1 MSSSDWKPMGKP
13 AKGDFLPLFMGEGL
27 GDFQVLGGNSEQE
40 SPNPQDEA
48 DRILREAKQRA
59 DLIQREAFEKGFSQ
73 GEKAGREL
81 AERAME
87 ETLGALQ
94 QAVAQLDLIL
104 RDTKGDMAFEV
115 VRLALAVAGK
125 ILQREVSL
133 ERGTVV
139 QIVKA
144 ALAKARVRED
154 VIVRVNPMDLESLLE
169 AKGELLRELEEVRSI
184 RVEADESVERG
195 GALVE
200 CSMGELDLRLERQ
213 FKEIEQAFQRLLEEE
228 KGPTRSWEDLSEA
241 EPV

>member
-1 MSSSDWKPMGKP
+1 MSSSDWKPMGIQ
-13 AKGDFLPLFMGEGL
+13 AKGDFLPLSMGEGL
-27 GDFQVLGGNSEQE
+27 EGFQVLGDDSHQE
-40 SPNPQDEA
+40 SPDPQEEA
-48 DRILREAKQRA
+48 ERILREAKKQA

-94 QAVAQLDLIL
+94 EAVARLDLIL
-104 RDTKGDMAFEV
+104 KDSKGDMAFEV
-115 VRLALAVAGK
+115 VRLALAVARK

-133 ERGTVV
+133 EQGTVL
-139 QIVKA
+139 QLVKA

-154 VIVRVNPMDLESLLE
+154 VIVRVNPMDMESLLE
-169 AKGELLRELEEVRSI
+169 AKGDLLRELEEVRSI

-228 KGPTRSWEDLSEA
+228 KGPARSWEDYPEA

>member
-1 MSSSDWKPMGKP
+1 MSSSDWKPMGRP
-13 AKGDFLPLFMGEGL
+13 AKGDFLPLFMGEGQE
-27 GDFQVLGGNSEQE
+27 DFQVLGGNSEQE
-40 SPNPQDEA
+40 SPDPQEEA
-48 DRILREAKQRA
+48 ERILREAKQRA

-73 GEKAGREL
+73 GERAGREL

-94 QAVAQLDLIL
+94 QVVAQLDLIL
-104 RDTKGDMAFEV
+104 KDTKGDMALEI
-115 VRLALAVAGK
+115 VRLALAVARK

-133 ERGTVV
+133 DRGTVLQV
-139 QIVKA
+139 VKA
-144 ALAKARVRED
+144 ALAKARLRED

-213 FKEIEQAFQRLLEEE
+213 FKEIEQAFQRLLEEG
-228 KGPTRSWEDLSEA
+228 KGPTSSWEDLSEA